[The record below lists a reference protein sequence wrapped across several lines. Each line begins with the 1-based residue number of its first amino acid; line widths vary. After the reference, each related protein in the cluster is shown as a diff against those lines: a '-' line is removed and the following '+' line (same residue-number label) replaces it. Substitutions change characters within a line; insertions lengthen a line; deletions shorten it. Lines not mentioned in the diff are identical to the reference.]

1 MIGGKRADL
10 IVLMTFAL
18 MFHMPISLSFFCFL
32 KVLFYISDFFSI
44 IWPNLFF
51 LFNIFSSFTNITLCA
66 ATVKKKKILFGI
78 SGSYKLKEE
87 EKTEYL

>member
-51 LFNIFSSFTNITLCA
+51 LFNIFTLHYNVCSHSEE
-66 ATVKKKKILFGI
+66 KKILFGI
-78 SGSYKLKEE
+78 SGSYKIKEE